1 MAYGLNLEY
10 IAARRKELKLRQA
23 DMAERLGM
31 GGAPDYSKY
40 ENGVY
45 KWNAEDMP
53 KVAKALECPIE
64 NLFLPA

>member
-1 MAYGLNLEY
+1 MAHGLNLGY

-31 GGAPDYSKY
+31 KGAPDYSKY